1 MKFIEIIQ
9 SSLLLLLSYESITL
23 VDSYDDS
30 SCAYFTSHVVAT
42 PLLECS
48 SVSIPNGNGGD
59 PTQYSWNF
67 ECDSAGNIECNY
79 FMGDTKCSEDKKA
92 GSTLIDTLAGEV
104 QCIGSGFNCHTVDIT
119 ISGFTDPS
127 TCDDEN
133 DFTTYSFVI
142 EECIPSTIGDAISS
156 AKMSCDNE
164 KLYFEYYA
172 ATSDCTGD
180 GETYTYEYFND
191 LDGCWDIKCG
201 LHRQEGGGTYVVN
214 DNI

>member
-1 MKFIEIIQ
+1 MDIIETLPI
-9 SSLLLLLSYESITL
+9 LLLSL
-23 VDSYDDS
+23 VVHGYDEN
-30 SCAYFTSHVVAT
+30 SCAYFTTHVVAT

-48 SVSIPNGNGGD
+48 AVSIPNGD
-59 PTQYSWNF
+59 TPTQYSWDF
-67 ECDSAGNIECNY
+67 ECDSAGNIHCNY
-79 FMGDTKCSEDKKA
+79 FIGDTKCSEDAKG

-127 TCDDEN
+127 TCDDED